1 MEAFLLLKEE
11 GLRLLSARLLRQ
23 PCIIAYREMLGSMMC
38 WVSARAK
45 SEIFVWGGQ
54 VATLI
59 YLSRQLLTHTYIHML
74 FFYYIHTF
82 LFDKLYIYTH
92 PTNKKSLVLSIKI
105 LFDSDLS

>member
-74 FFYYIHTF
+74 FFYYIHT
-82 LFDKLYIYTH
+82 LFYLIGYIYTH
-92 PTNKKSLVLSIKI
+92 TQQTKRA
-105 LFDSDLS
+105 